1 VLEIRSWVSLLAIVK
16 FGTEVNMAKFNP
28 VQYLREVK
36 REASKVT
43 WPTRRETVTTT
54 VMVFIMATIMSIF
67 FLLVDQTLAFGI
79 KAILGLGE

>member
-1 VLEIRSWVSLLAIVK
+1 
-16 FGTEVNMAKFNP
+16 MAKFNP

-43 WPTRRETVTTT
+43 WPTRRETIVTT
-54 VMVFIMATIMSIF
+54 VMVFIMAAVMSVF

>member
-1 VLEIRSWVSLLAIVK
+1 
-16 FGTEVNMAKFNP
+16 MAKFNP

-43 WPTRRETVTTT
+43 WPTRRETVVTT
-54 VMVFIMATIMSIF
+54 VMVFIMAAVMSVF